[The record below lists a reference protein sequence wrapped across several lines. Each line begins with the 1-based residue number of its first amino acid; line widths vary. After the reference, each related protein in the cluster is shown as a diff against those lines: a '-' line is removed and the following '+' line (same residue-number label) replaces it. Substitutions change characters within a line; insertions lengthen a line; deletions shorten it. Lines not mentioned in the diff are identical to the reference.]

1 MKARTIDREILA
13 HQKPLMENSIS
24 KKPPSRTPLISV
36 SVAFCQFLP
45 PSTQVH
51 NKAKRKEKSS
61 RDMVNLF
68 PTLHN
73 LQHLH
78 EILLHL
84 ASLTAKTGGN
94 AGDATKFKPTTSCC
108 EIQGDPEIPI

>member
-1 MKARTIDREILA
+1 
-13 HQKPLMENSIS
+13 
-24 KKPPSRTPLISV
+24 
-36 SVAFCQFLP
+36 
-45 PSTQVH
+45 VH